1 MSHDWGDGTLLQCT
15 VVYCTCRMLIHDPMS
30 WAPDGKAL
38 LHTYIYNI
46 HISHICMLIHIS
58 VRISYTIYIHANIY
72 TRHHIVHF
80 ISPPPPYRYI
90 QVYLYRYMY
99 VYGIYS
105 PAPPLP
111 ASTPCITLPVCMQQF
126 PSVCPYLHDI
136 TQISQKWSLPTH
148 RQTCRYVQSS
158 QVSYDRM

>member
-1 MSHDWGDGTLLQCT
+1 MNNRYNKYSTVQYIILSHDWGDGTLLQCT

-80 ISPPPPYRYI
+80 ISPPPPLQVYTGIFI
-90 QVYLYRYMY
+90 QVYVCVWYIFPCPTTPRLYPLYYFTCMHATVSIRLSVSPRY
-99 VYGIYS
+99 YS
-105 PAPPLP
+105 DIPKVVPAN
-111 ASTPCITLPVCMQQF
+111 T
-126 PSVCPYLHDI
+126 
-136 TQISQKWSLPTH
+136 
-148 RQTCRYVQSS
+148 
-158 QVSYDRM
+158 